1 MGNLA
6 GFDATTVPESDFSA
20 MKKGPYPMIAT
31 ESEFKPTKSGDGE
44 YLQFTFEV
52 LDGEYKGRKVW
63 ARLNLKNKKQ
73 SAVDMAQRELAS
85 ICKAVGVPRPNASS
99 ELHNIPLI
107 LHLDT
112 ELDDRQREVN
122 VIKKYE
128 PFGGGQSQQ
137 RSNAT
142 PSKPYNARDAARDT
156 ADSYSPPRQEAQR
169 ETASADAGAAPDAA
183 MPWNRK

>member
-20 MKKGPYPMIAT
+20 MPKDSYPMIAT

-52 LDGEYKGRKVW
+52 LDGQYKGRKVW

-85 ICKAVGVPRPNASS
+85 ICKAVGVPRPNSS
-99 ELHNIPLI
+99 AELHNIPLI
-107 LHLDT
+107 VYLDT
-112 ELDDRQREVN
+112 ERDDRDREVN

-137 RSNAT
+137 RQASTA
-142 PSKPYNARDAARDT
+142 SKPTGGHAYTGDSARSRAADT
-156 ADSYSPPRQEAQR
+156 SDSGSAPREN
-169 ETASADAGAAPDAA
+169 SAAAPDAA